1 MYCIRGLGGQKLFRN
16 EKIDS
21 LPLVVVVVFL
31 RTCLIPEP

>member
-21 LPLVVVVVFL
+21 LPLVVVVFL